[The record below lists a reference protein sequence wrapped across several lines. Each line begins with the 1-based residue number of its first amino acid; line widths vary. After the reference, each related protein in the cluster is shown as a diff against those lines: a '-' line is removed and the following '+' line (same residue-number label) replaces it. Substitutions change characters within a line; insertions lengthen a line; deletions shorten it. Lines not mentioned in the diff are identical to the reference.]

1 MPYLAERRIRFEF
14 PAALDSALHFRPS
27 KPSFPP
33 INTRH
38 ILSRGGAALLTLTPF
53 LAHGAAQTITAAGDP
68 TVNASIAAVRWATD
82 ANWSGGNGALKP
94 MASDN
99 AIITYAGAAAV
110 IDIRASGF
118 APTGATTIE
127 DLSFTGAGTGAV
139 TLENNST
146 STNMVLTLNGGRG
159 AGIPLIQTGAYAV
172 ALPSAGAGTAFTLTV
187 QLGANGSMNA
197 GG

>member
-1 MPYLAERRIRFEF
+1 MAERRIRFEF

-53 LAHGAAQTITAAGDP
+53 LAHGAAQTITAAG
-68 TVNASIAAVRWATD
+68 
-82 ANWSGGNGALKP
+82 
-94 MASDN
+94 
-99 AIITYAGAAAV
+99 
-110 IDIRASGF
+110 
-118 APTGATTIE
+118 
-127 DLSFTGAGTGAV
+127 
-139 TLENNST
+139 
-146 STNMVLTLNGGRG
+146 
-159 AGIPLIQTGAYAV
+159 IPLIQTGAYAV